1 MKKHKIVQGLLFLN
15 MKIIKKKIAI
25 KELIYMKNLFNLYGK
40 YKEIIL
46 YLFFGLLTTV
56 VSISSYYLCSE
67 ILQLHYLISNIISWI
82 FAVIF
87 AYVTNRIWVFES
99 KSKGIQSVLKEI
111 FTFIN
116 CRLLSGIIDM
126 AVMILLVD
134 IININDLY
142 SKIFTQF
149 IVVILNYLLSKLIIF
164 KNNTTNS

>member
-1 MKKHKIVQGLLFLN
+1 
-15 MKIIKKKIAI
+15 
-25 KELIYMKNLFNLYGK
+25 MKNLFNLYGK